1 MKTIVYSAIY
11 GDYDKPK
18 ALPLKEKPILF
29 TDTSES
35 TDWEVRKVFRE
46 EEHPRMKAKYFK
58 CMPHQVLDCDISI
71 WIDGSATIKSPYFR
85 EWCMEKLGDNDIA
98 LFRHPDRDCIY
109 DEANVSR
116 GMAKYRGLPILE
128 QVMEYKR
135 GGYPVHGGLWACTM
149 LIRRHNDKVKKFNKL
164 WWRHNNKY
172 TYQDQLSFPICA
184 REAGLSIGTI
194 GDNQWHND
202 IINFAT
208 SSHKNEL

>member
-1 MKTIVYSAIY
+1 MKTIIYSAIY

-18 ALPLKEKPILF
+18 KQPLGIKPILF
-29 TDTSES
+29 TDSIESE
-35 TDWEVRKVFRE
+35 DYEVRKVHRA
-46 EEHPRMKAKYFK
+46 EEHPRMRAKYFK

-71 WIDGSATIKSPYFR
+71 WIDGSATIKTPYFK
-85 EWCMEKLGDNDIA
+85 EWCLEKLGDNDIA
-98 LFRHPDRDCIY
+98 LFKHPDRDCIY

-116 GMAKYRGLPILE
+116 GMLKYKSLAILE

-135 GGYPVHGGLWACTM
+135 GGYPVHGGLWACGL

-184 REAGLSIGTI
+184 READLSIGTI

-208 SSHKNEL
+208 SSHKNDL